1 MKLCNLI
8 EGLQIVACY
17 ELFGNGGYICAE
29 HDEIFT
35 GTDVPMNEND
45 ARRMEQ
51 LGFHRDDSTENG
63 WHAFV

>member
-8 EGLQIVACY
+8 EGLKIVARY
-17 ELFGNGGYICAE
+17 EPFGNGYICAE

-35 GTDVPMNEND
+35 GTDEPMDEND
-45 ARRMEQ
+45 RRRMEQ
-51 LGFHRDDSTENG
+51 LGFHPDDSNENG